1 MIVENYGVIAA
12 VTAEARRGTCKP
24 VDAAAAAGLLR
35 PAVRQVRPGR
45 TGRSPHI
52 ATPAVEVVVLRVEG
66 PVG

>member
-1 MIVENYGVIAA
+1 MIVENYEVIAA

-24 VDAAAAAGLLR
+24 VDAAAAGLLR